1 MDLRLQTVRNK
12 VLNFLEYDS
21 GSGGIATT
29 QWPDLI
35 AFAYPGLARLTL
47 VDQIM
52 SLVQRMLFNW
62 TRPQELFD
70 FAEYCAGHGRMTVEM
85 MRTSFKGVALDI
97 AYSQEHD
104 MTTPQG
110 LRLFLDCLT
119 ATRQGGMHWWG
130 TKCSSFVS
138 LCSSIA
144 QRLDWNN
151 YFGDTSRRFVSE
163 GNMQAEVTAFG
174 LFLSVICGCLPC
186 LEQPISSVMVQ
197 LPSLRH
203 VLEYFHF
210 MPKMV
215 WMGSCGGPSP
225 KPLQIWHTAGLDLSA
240 LLRPKPFG
248 LDGGLVA
255 QDADAGSWT
264 GVKDRLVQSEHL
276 RVWCKGS
283 SMF

>member
-1 MDLRLQTVRNK
+1 MVRK
-12 VLNFLEYDS
+12 
-21 GSGGIATT
+21 
-29 QWPDLI
+29 
-35 AFAYPGLARLTL
+35 
-47 VDQIM
+47 
-52 SLVQRMLFNW
+52 
-62 TRPQELFD
+62 
-70 FAEYCAGHGRMTVEM
+70 
-85 MRTSFKGVALDI
+85 SFKRVALDI
-97 AYSQEHD
+97 AYSQNHD
-104 MTTPQG
+104 MTSPQG
-110 LRLFLDCLT
+110 LRPFLDCLT

-210 MPKMV
+210 MRKV
-215 WMGSCGGPSP
+215 
-225 KPLQIWHTAGLDLSA
+225 
-240 LLRPKPFG
+240 
-248 LDGGLVA
+248 V
-255 QDADAGSWT
+255 
-264 GVKDRLVQSEHL
+264 
-276 RVWCKGS
+276 
-283 SMF
+283 